1 MKKLLI
7 LFTLFLFMI
16 VAALLSVPLWLD
28 VNKYKQDI
36 TKLIH
41 EKTGFKVKIDGEI
54 TAIAVPDISLMVEN
68 VSVASS
74 LDESRNLFAS
84 EKMVIQIK
92 LAPLF
97 DKKLEIESLQLI
109 KPSVSLKVNKEGEAN
124 WEQKKAEKEV
134 DKGAEKEA
142 VDSNEVTE
150 VVYGEEKPFDITE
163 RFLLN
168 RFEIKDADFSYV
180 DEQSEQNINISNLN
194 IKTSIK
200 PGENDFNLSGKL
212 NIFEDKSKGIF
223 DLSAKYTI
231 SGATYKLNNIDIK
244 LDDIKA
250 NSEIEHEKIN
260 GKPSL
265 KLSLYTNSIN
275 LNNYTMVSAKN
286 RKVTE
291 QTSVE
296 EKEESTEE
304 FTWDTKEFDV
314 AFLNQADFNFNF
326 KSGGIKY
333 DNFEIGNI
341 ALNAYLKSGRLTLNF
356 KDVSLYGGIMN
367 SEVLVDGASGLPVL
381 KTKFDIKSLNMQQV
395 LKTAGQKEI
404 FEGKTDIEG
413 SLYSVGNTQKALI
426 EKLSGKM
433 SLNVK
438 DGVIQGVDLISILKS
453 KPDAFNLGVA
463 KHTTRFEQIS
473 ADFDIKNGLAV
484 NENLVLKSDIIN
496 FAGRGEIDLPKQ
508 NIAYKLTPKY
518 SQDFESNEEQK
529 LSIPILISGHLLK
542 PTIRLEVKSIV
553 QDLINNPEG
562 GKNLVNQL
570 KRDFKDM
577 KSNLGSEDGIKSLKD
592 IFQ

>member
-7 LFTLFLFMI
+7 LFTLLLFI
-16 VAALLSVPLWLD
+16 AVAGLLSVPFWLD
-28 VNKYKQDI
+28 VNKYKQEI
-36 TKLIH
+36 TNLIH
-41 EKTGFKVKIDGEI
+41 DKTGFKVKIDGKI
-54 TAIAVPDISLMVEN
+54 TAMAVPNISLMVEN

-84 EKMVIQIK
+84 EKMVIKIK

-97 DKKLEIESLQLI
+97 DKKLEIDSLQLI
-109 KPSVSLKVNKEGEAN
+109 KPNVSLNVNKEGEAN

-134 DKGAEKEA
+134 ADP
-142 VDSNEVTE
+142 NEVTE
-150 VVYGEEKPFDITE
+150 VVYGGEKPFDITE

-168 RFEIKDADFSYV
+168 EFEIKDADFSYV
-180 DEQSEQNINISNLN
+180 DEQSEQNINISSLN

-212 NIFEDKSKGIF
+212 NIFEDKSKGVF
-223 DLSAKYTI
+223 DLSSKYTI
-231 SGATYKLNNIDIK
+231 NGATYKLNNIDIK
-244 LDDIKA
+244 LDDINA

-265 KLSLYTNSIN
+265 KLSLYANSIN
-275 LNNYTMVSAKN
+275 LNNYTTASAKN
-286 RKVTE
+286 PKVTE
-291 QTSVE
+291 QTSVD
-296 EKEESTEE
+296 EKEESAKE
-304 FTWDTKEFDV
+304 FGWDTKEFDV
-314 AFLNQADFNFNF
+314 AFLNRGDFNFNF

-333 DNFEIGNI
+333 DNFEVGNI

-367 SEVLVDGASGLPVL
+367 SEVVVDGASGLSVL

-395 LKTAGQKEI
+395 LKMAGQKEI

-413 SLYSVGNTQKALI
+413 SLYSVGNTQKALV

-453 KPDAFNLGVA
+453 KPDAFNLGAA

-484 NENLVLKSDIIN
+484 NENLVLKSDILN

-529 LSIPILISGHLLK
+529 LSIPILISGNLFK

-570 KRDFKDM
+570 KRDFKDI
-577 KSNLGSEDGIKSLKD
+577 KNNLGSEGGVKSLKD
-592 IFQ
+592 MFQ

>member
-1 MKKLLI
+1 
-7 LFTLFLFMI
+7 MI